1 MFVHVGGACDS
12 IFLSDMNKL
21 EEFSFITYIDFSDIL
36 NIRAK
41 FVLSNFKVIFCNIK
55 QISDFFHIEL
65 KY

>member
-1 MFVHVGGACDS
+1 MFVHVGSACDS

-21 EEFSFITYIDFSDIL
+21 EEFSFITDIDFSDIL

-41 FVLSNFKVIFCNIK
+41 FVLSNFKVIFGNIK